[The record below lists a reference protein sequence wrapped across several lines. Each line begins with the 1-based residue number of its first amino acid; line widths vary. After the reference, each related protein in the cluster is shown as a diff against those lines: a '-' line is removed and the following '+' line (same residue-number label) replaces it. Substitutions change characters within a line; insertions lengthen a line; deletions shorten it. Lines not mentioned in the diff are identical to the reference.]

1 MSAESAVY
9 KIAGGNV
16 VLWSVEG
23 TIHIKTVSAFNDPV
37 ELNEDDALELSK
49 LLIHL
54 VENG

>member
-1 MSAESAVY
+1 MSAESTVY
-9 KIAGGNV
+9 KIAGGDV

-23 TIHIKTVSAFNDPV
+23 TVHIKTVNSFNDPV

-49 LLIHL
+49 LLVRL

>member
-9 KIAGGNV
+9 NIAGGDV

-23 TIHIKTVSAFNDPV
+23 TIHIKTVNAFNDPV

-49 LLIHL
+49 LLIRL